1 MLYLFSIYP
10 SLKKEKNPRN
20 IRKKKKKK
28 IKKYQMAAI
37 NFVEYKTVIDHN
49 KCLSENKQ
57 WPEMYREHSLNS
69 PIHGRLE
76 YAKWTPISEQYSK
89 KLQGKK

>member
-1 MLYLFSIYP
+1 
-10 SLKKEKNPRN
+10 
-20 IRKKKKKK
+20 
-28 IKKYQMAAI
+28 MAAI

-76 YAKWTPISEQYSK
+76 YAK
-89 KLQGKK
+89 